1 MNDFSTLHLSSWY
14 PTSLKPHHGIFI
26 KNHILSAS
34 QCTSQIIGYTF
45 FSETS
50 SSSVKHN
57 MPSFEEYLFCL
68 KKNRI
73 FFIGRFIN
81 LIRWIRSY
89 RKFILHQIKNRPDIR
104 LIHIH
109 VVFPVSIAYFFIPEI
124 RKYPLI
130 ITEHWSGYLPEDGNF
145 RGLIRKFFTKR
156 IFCKASRVLVCSER
170 LGNRL
175 KELKLISS
183 FYFLENVVPDY
194 FFQTDIPKHFP
205 SDTESIHFIH
215 VSSLCEREK
224 NITGMLKAL
233 SVIKQKK
240 LYPFTLRII
249 GGTKEDVLRY
259 QPLLAEWNLEKEV
272 SFLGTIKNEN
282 LPPLYAQSD
291 FLLLFSHFESQP
303 VVALEALATGVKV
316 LCTPVGQ
323 LKEWIK
329 DEKGA
334 CSFSHELSDIIALL
348 EKAPLLKKKYPDRT
362 MLRQWV
368 FERFSSQAVGKKIF
382 SHYQEL
388 ILSEG

>member
-1 MNDFSTLHLSSWY
+1 
-14 PTSLKPHHGIFI
+14 
-26 KNHILSAS
+26 
-34 QCTSQIIGYTF
+34 
-45 FSETS
+45 
-50 SSSVKHN
+50 
-57 MPSFEEYLFCL
+57 
-68 KKNRI
+68 
-73 FFIGRFIN
+73 
-81 LIRWIRSY
+81 
-89 RKFILHQIKNRPDIR
+89 
-104 LIHIH
+104 
-109 VVFPVSIAYFFIPEI
+109 
-124 RKYPLI
+124 
-130 ITEHWSGYLPEDGNF
+130 
-145 RGLIRKFFTKR
+145 
-156 IFCKASRVLVCSER
+156 

-194 FFQTDIPKHFP
+194 FFQTDIPKHIP

-334 CSFSHELSDIIALL
+334 CSFSHELSDIIAVL